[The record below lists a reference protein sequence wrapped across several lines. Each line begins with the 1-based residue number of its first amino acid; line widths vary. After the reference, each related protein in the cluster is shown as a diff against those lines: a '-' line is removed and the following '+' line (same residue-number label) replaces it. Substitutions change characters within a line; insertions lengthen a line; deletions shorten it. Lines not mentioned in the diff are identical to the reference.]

1 MLDVLEDLNRRR
13 CLKIPTLVM
22 RDLGP
27 KRSVTSEYMRS
38 EKERREHRIR
48 AKSIRRDVQTD
59 TEEELDERDE
69 DMVDDIVDLL
79 YSRKYG
85 KEAREVDSKPLNADD
100 ANYDKKLRREARRQR
115 REAKK
120 AKKERKR
127 AKKEKK
133 KEEEKKKYSGNMED
147 IEAKMKENIKQKIED
162 KLEKKVKKIRE
173 KSVEIRREKE
183 PSVDRVLIKNSSDS
197 SPDSDSSS
205 QPTDEDDFF
214 DIPSPAEDGEVMDE
228 KMEIT
233 EEGFLLRN
241 IFIT

>member
-1 MLDVLEDLNRRR
+1 MLSRYWFIFNH
-13 CLKIPTLVM
+13 LKWNWF
-22 RDLGP
+22 
-27 KRSVTSEYMRS
+27 
-38 EKERREHRIR
+38 
-48 AKSIRRDVQTD
+48 RRDAQTD
-59 TEEELDERDE
+59 TEEELDDRDE

-85 KEAREVDSKPLNADD
+85 KEAKEVDSRPLNAED

-133 KEEEKKKYSGNMED
+133 KKEEKYSGNMED
-147 IEAKMKENIKQKIED
+147 IEAKMKENIKQKIEE
-162 KLEKKVKKIRE
+162 KMEKKVKKIRE

-183 PSVDRVLIKNSSDS
+183 PSVDRVLVKNSSDS

-233 EEGFLLRN
+233 EGGF
-241 IFIT
+241 IYDWYYVISVT

>member
-1 MLDVLEDLNRRR
+1 
-13 CLKIPTLVM
+13 
-22 RDLGP
+22 
-27 KRSVTSEYMRS
+27 
-38 EKERREHRIR
+38 
-48 AKSIRRDVQTD
+48 
-59 TEEELDERDE
+59 
-69 DMVDDIVDLL
+69 MVDDIVDLL

-85 KEAREVDSKPLNADD
+85 KEAKEVDSRPLNAED

-133 KEEEKKKYSGNMED
+133 KKEEKYSGNMED
-147 IEAKMKENIKQKIED
+147 IEAKMKENIKQKIEE
-162 KLEKKVKKIRE
+162 KMEKKVKKIRE

-183 PSVDRVLIKNSSDS
+183 PSVDRVLVKNSSDS

-233 EEGFLLRN
+233 EGGF
-241 IFIT
+241 IYDWYYVISVT